1 MGNFQSYK
9 KNLGVVNRGRTY
21 DIVFT
26 KTPDAKKIS
35 GVETGCGCTTAS
47 YEGGDVHLMWT
58 VSQTEASEVSRVVFV
73 NYADGTQDALTI
85 KATVA

>member
-1 MGNFQSYK
+1 MENFQSYK
-9 KNLGVVNRGRTY
+9 KNLGVVNRGSTY

-35 GVETGCGCTTAS
+35 GIETGCGCTTAN
-47 YEGGDVHLMWT
+47 YEGEDVHLIWT
-58 VSQTEASEVSRVVFV
+58 VSDTEASEVSRIVFV
-73 NYADGTQDALTI
+73 NYTDGTQDALTI